1 MTEQNKQEV
10 QEVQN
15 QQTTTQQQVEQQP
28 QKQTEVKQEVQQEKK
43 SEKKEQKTAEK
54 KRAKKEKDN
63 FEMVVNFRRAF
74 MGRRNVRAR
83 RALNMI
89 RNSVKRHFDAERVII
104 DPILTRA
111 VSTNGRDKIVRKV
124 RINVRKVGE
133 KIYLVTLALKS
144 E

>member
-10 QEVQN
+10 QGVQN

-28 QKQTEVKQEVQQEKK
+28 QKETEVKQEVQQEKK
-43 SEKKEQKTAEK
+43 GEKKEQKTAEK

-63 FEMVVNFRRAF
+63 FEMVVNFRRVF
-74 MGRRNVRAR
+74 MGRRNVRTR

-89 RNSVKRHFDAERVII
+89 RNIVKRHFGAERVII
-104 DPILTRA
+104 DPILARA
-111 VSTNGRDKIVRKV
+111 VSINGRDKIVRKV